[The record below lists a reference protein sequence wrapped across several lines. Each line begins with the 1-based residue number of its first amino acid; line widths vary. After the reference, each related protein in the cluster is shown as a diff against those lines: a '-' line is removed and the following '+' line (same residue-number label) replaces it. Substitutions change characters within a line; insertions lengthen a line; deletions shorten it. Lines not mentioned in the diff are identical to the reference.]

1 MSGGAVVKSDRA
13 GGVSCSRILV
23 LDASFKDGELLTE
36 GEIFKSQP
44 RAVPEEGMEE
54 PEDDSEDGH
63 RALPGRRA
71 FNGLR

>member
-36 GEIFKSQP
+36 GEIFQSQLQT
-44 RAVPEEGMEE
+44 VPEEGAEE
-54 PEDDSEDGH
+54 
-63 RALPGRRA
+63 
-71 FNGLR
+71 